1 LEKSRKWI
9 IREGFT
15 GISRSGSGAPI
26 ACGWKKSL
34 GFLTLLLVARVFV
47 WPKSKAK
54 AKRVFGGG
62 GGGLSGRPPYLEE
75 MDAAASDSTQDW
87 LLPEHSRP
95 PLIGEL
101 ERRVELALVTARASE
116 AAVMSVGAAAID
128 AAEQARRAAELAERA
143 SVAALDA
150 QGRVA
155 SLAVEPAPASS
166 EPAEAGAGDDSLSN
180 FSARADRLVARLRQL
195 QRVPLPAPAS
205 DVAGRPQS
213 AY

>member
-1 LEKSRKWI
+1 
-9 IREGFT
+9 
-15 GISRSGSGAPI
+15 
-26 ACGWKKSL
+26 
-34 GFLTLLLVARVFV
+34 
-47 WPKSKAK
+47 
-54 AKRVFGGG
+54 
-62 GGGLSGRPPYLEE
+62 

-116 AAVMSVGAAAID
+116 AAVVSVGAAAID

-155 SLAVEPAPASS
+155 SIAMERAPVTEPAVA
-166 EPAEAGAGDDSLSN
+166 AEEDDSLSD

-205 DVAGRPQS
+205 DAASRPQS
-213 AY
+213 AR

>member
-1 LEKSRKWI
+1 
-9 IREGFT
+9 
-15 GISRSGSGAPI
+15 
-26 ACGWKKSL
+26 
-34 GFLTLLLVARVFV
+34 
-47 WPKSKAK
+47 
-54 AKRVFGGG
+54 
-62 GGGLSGRPPYLEE
+62 

-116 AAVMSVGAAAID
+116 AAVISVGAAAID

-155 SLAVEPAPASS
+155 SIAIERAPATG
-166 EPAEAGAGDDSLSN
+166 PAVAEEEDDSLSD
-180 FSARADRLVARLRQL
+180 FSARADRLVERLRQL
-195 QRVPLPAPAS
+195 QRVPLPAPTS
-205 DVAGRPQS
+205 DVASRPQS
-213 AY
+213 AR